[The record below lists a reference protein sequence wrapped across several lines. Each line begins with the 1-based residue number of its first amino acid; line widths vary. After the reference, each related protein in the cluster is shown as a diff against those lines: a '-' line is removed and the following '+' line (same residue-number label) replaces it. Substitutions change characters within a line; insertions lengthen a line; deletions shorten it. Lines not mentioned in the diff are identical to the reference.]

1 MRASA
6 CELYVVAA
14 CDACW
19 LVMLAALRPNAARTV
34 RMRDAVCL

>member
-14 CDACW
+14 CEACW
-19 LVMLAALRPNAARTV
+19 LVMLAALSECREDGRAG
-34 RMRDAVCL
+34 